1 MRWFTKDTTPQTVL
15 LPSDYLSQVHIDL
28 SRYPSIQ
35 KQLLLL
41 ELTKEDLAI
50 LKQLQPQIQQAIPV
64 MVDRFYEG
72 VSANSEL
79 ASIINTYSQIERLKI
94 TLHRH
99 ISGIFEGSI
108 DDAYIKDRQRI
119 ASTHVRIGLQ
129 SKWYLGSF
137 QSLITTFINLLT
149 SMNLSHEDAK
159 KAIAAFTKII
169 NLEQQLVIEA
179 YEDVEKQA
187 RDRIQHT
194 KQGIVNTIQSTA
206 QELNA
211 ISEETTASLH
221 EISAETDAIAKAT
234 EQGLAL
240 VAETEHKA
248 KHGQV
253 ELHEQNELMH
263 IILTSVNELDVTMNK
278 LRESSN
284 KISEIVNLVTNIADQ
299 TNLLALN
306 ASIEAARAGEHGKG
320 FAVVADEVR
329 KLAGETKKAVQN
341 VSHLINDTEMN
352 ITSMATSV
360 TNVDAQIHQSVDAQ
374 SRLSESFGAITTA
387 VSGIQDQYLSTSQDI
402 TKISRLITDMS
413 QAASLVATSS
423 DALIEVVS
431 QLSED

>member
-329 KLAGETKKAVQN
+329 KLAEETKKAVQN

>member
-35 KQLLLL
+35 KQLHLL

-99 ISGIFEGSI
+99 ISGIFEGNI

-169 NLEQQLVIEA
+169 NLEQIG
-179 YEDVEKQA
+179 
-187 RDRIQHT
+187 R
-194 KQGIVNTIQSTA
+194 
-206 QELNA
+206 
-211 ISEETTASLH
+211 ASC
-221 EISAETDAIAKAT
+221 
-234 EQGLAL
+234 
-240 VAETEHKA
+240 
-248 KHGQV
+248 
-253 ELHEQNELMH
+253 
-263 IILTSVNELDVTMNK
+263 
-278 LRESSN
+278 RER
-284 KISEIVNLVTNIADQ
+284 V
-299 TNLLALN
+299 
-306 ASIEAARAGEHGKG
+306 
-320 FAVVADEVR
+320 
-329 KLAGETKKAVQN
+329 
-341 VSHLINDTEMN
+341 
-352 ITSMATSV
+352 
-360 TNVDAQIHQSVDAQ
+360 
-374 SRLSESFGAITTA
+374 
-387 VSGIQDQYLSTSQDI
+387 
-402 TKISRLITDMS
+402 
-413 QAASLVATSS
+413 
-423 DALIEVVS
+423 
-431 QLSED
+431 